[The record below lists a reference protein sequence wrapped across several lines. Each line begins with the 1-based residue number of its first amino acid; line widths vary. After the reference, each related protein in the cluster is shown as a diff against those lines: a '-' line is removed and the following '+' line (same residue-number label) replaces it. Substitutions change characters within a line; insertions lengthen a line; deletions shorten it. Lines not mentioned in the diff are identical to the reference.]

1 MPKYMDKIK
10 DNLPEAK
17 HFARKYFREILT
29 ILTLAVAFFSSWKG
43 FFING
48 LGMSLFFAFLGLL
61 AGVIFPR
68 YTHLVL
74 HKFYHIMAKKNMA
87 AEIGLE
93 CVKIVLAFIF
103 AFVYFGIVGLLASSA
118 YRYFSAEA
126 RGEKGHDRAA

>member
-48 LGMSLFFAFLGLL
+48 FCLFWNC
-61 AGVIFPR
+61 R
-68 YTHLVL
+68 
-74 HKFYHIMAKKNMA
+74 
-87 AEIGLE
+87 
-93 CVKIVLAFIF
+93 
-103 AFVYFGIVGLLASSA
+103 S
-118 YRYFSAEA
+118 FSI
-126 RGEKGHDRAA
+126 